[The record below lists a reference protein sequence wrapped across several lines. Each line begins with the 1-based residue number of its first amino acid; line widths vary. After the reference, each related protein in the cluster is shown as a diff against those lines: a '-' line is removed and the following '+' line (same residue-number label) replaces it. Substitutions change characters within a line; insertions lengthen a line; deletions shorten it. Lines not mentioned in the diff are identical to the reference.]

1 MAPDRQTTI
10 LLAEEE
16 ELFRIPFLALLQKNG
31 YNTIVAVD
39 GPDALAKAK
48 EYEGEIHLLL
58 SNILMPAMTGV
69 ELATQLLIE
78 RPGTAILLISAVPHR
93 RWILEHGWQFL
104 SKPFRTQI
112 LKRKIEGMLSGKP
125 EHSRDQPDPESPVRR

>member
-16 ELFRIPFLALLQKNG
+16 ELFRIPFLALLQKSG

-58 SNILMPAMTGV
+58 SNILMPAMTGID
-69 ELATQLLIE
+69 LASQLLIE
-78 RPGTAILLISAVPHR
+78 RPRMQILLMSTTDQRMFRLDHD
-93 RWILEHGWQFL
+93 WQFL
-104 SKPFRTQI
+104 SKPFRFQT
-112 LKRKIEGMLSGKP
+112 LKLKIEGMLAPCSKMLMF
-125 EHSRDQPDPESPVRR
+125 

>member
-16 ELFRIPFLALLQKNG
+16 ELFRIPFLALLRRSG

-58 SNILMPAMTGV
+58 SNILMPAMTGID
-69 ELATQLLIE
+69 LATQLLIE
-78 RPGTAILLISAVPHR
+78 RPTMRILLMSTTDQRMFRLGHD
-93 RWILEHGWQFL
+93 WQFL
-104 SKPFRTQI
+104 SKPFGFQT
-112 LKRKIEGMLSGKP
+112 LKLKIEGMLTS
-125 EHSRDQPDPESPVRR
+125 S